1 MNNAMFFKKDKPL
14 SPEAVADVLSEI
26 AYPGTDKDLISLGYV
41 RDLQV
46 SGSKIRLE
54 LAVPGLSETHKEELV
69 TYIKDALRKLKGV
82 EFVHISPVAEAKPA
96 ANHGHSHTQAKPNPN
111 QAQGRISLPRI
122 RNVIAV
128 ASGKG
133 GVGKSTVAVSLSLA
147 LAQEGKRVGLLDAD
161 IYGPS
166 LPTMLGVNSR
176 PAQTEGGKIFPIIKD
191 NLKLMSMG
199 FMIPE
204 GQPVVWRGPMVH
216 GALTQFLTQ
225 VDWGDLDYLI
235 VDMPPGTGDAQ
246 LTMSQTAPLSGAIIV
261 TTPQEIS
268 LIDAR
273 KGLKM
278 FESVQVPI
286 LGIVENM
293 SGFTTPDGKSYSIF
307 KTGGGK
313 KLAEESGTPLLGVIP
328 LDPLIAEGGDSG
340 KSVVLAHPESPAAQI
355 YRKMAKTLIGDDK
368 GSRKSDFQPLSLQW
382 Q

>member
-1 MNNAMFFKKDKPL
+1 MFFKKAKPL
-14 SPEAVADVLSEI
+14 STDSVAHALSHVS
-26 AYPGTDKDLISLGYV
+26 APGTDKGLISLGYIKN
-41 RDLQV
+41 LQV
-46 SGSKIRLE
+46 SGTKVRFD
-54 LAVPGLSETHKEELV
+54 LAVPNINERDR
-69 TYIKDALRKLKGV
+69 DALVEACRAAVKKVEGV
-82 EFVHISPVAEAKPA
+82 EFIHISPVAATEAPKPSPA
-96 ANHGHSHTQAKPNPN
+96 PGG
-111 QAQGRISLPRI
+111 QGRISLPNI
-122 RNVIAV
+122 RNLIAV

-133 GVGKSTVAVSLSLA
+133 GVGKSTAAISLSLA
-147 LAQEGKRVGLLDAD
+147 LVAEGKRVGLLDAD

-166 LPTMLGVNSR
+166 LPTLIGINQR
-176 PAQTEGGKIFPIIKD
+176 PPQTESGRILPIIKEG
-191 NLKLMSMG
+191 LKLMSMG

-225 VDWGDLDYLI
+225 VDWGELDYLI

-261 TTPQEIS
+261 TTPQELS

-286 LGIVENM
+286 LGIIENM
-293 SGFTTPDGKSYSIF
+293 SGFVAPDGQVHNIF

-340 KSVVLAHPESPAAQI
+340 KSVLLTHPDATVSKI
-355 YRKMAKTLIGDDK
+355 YRQMAKDLIKKASPQGAFK
-368 GSRKSDFQPLSLQW
+368 PVSLEW